1 MLVRLFSLS
10 LYTLGLT
17 FFPKKSKQKKTSP
30 KEIVARPPLLV
41 RQENALTRSEAQLVI
56 SVYDCFKG
64 AADRPHL
71 VACKQASK

>member
-1 MLVRLFSLS
+1 MESGSRVREAYFAASNS
-10 LYTLGLT
+10 ER
-17 FFPKKSKQKKTSP
+17 KKVSKKPAP
-30 KEIVARPPLLV
+30 KEIVAGPPLLV
-41 RQENALTRSEAQLVI
+41 RQQCSHSVGGSLVI

>member
-1 MLVRLFSLS
+1 MRLFSLS
-10 LYTLGLT
+10 FYTLGLT
-17 FFPKKSKQKKTSP
+17 FFQKKVSKKTAP
-30 KEIVARPPLLV
+30 KEIAAGPPLLV
-41 RQENALTRSEAQLVI
+41 RQQCAHSVGGLLVI